1 MRLMEQQ
8 TLLVSHLA
16 SGCQCAK
23 IPKYEVVTGPAGVV
37 DDVIIVVVV
46 VAVDVDV
53 VDVDVDVVVV
63 IVIASSQ
70 LT

>member
-46 VAVDVDV
+46 VVAVAVDVV
-53 VDVDVDVVVV
+53 GVDVVVV
-63 IVIASSQ
+63 IVIASNQ